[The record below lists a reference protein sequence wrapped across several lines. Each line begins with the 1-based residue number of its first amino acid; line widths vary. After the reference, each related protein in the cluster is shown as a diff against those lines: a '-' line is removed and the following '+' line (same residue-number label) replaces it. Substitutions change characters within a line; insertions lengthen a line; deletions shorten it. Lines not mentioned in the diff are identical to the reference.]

1 MVKPC
6 SYINLEENFFS
17 QIFKLITLAHRLVK
31 VYGGRV
37 EGGEGGVFMIIV
49 ISFDQAYNSL

>member
-17 QIFKLITLAHRLVK
+17 QIFKLITIACK
-31 VYGGRV
+31 GYGGRV